1 VPPPTPTVEADDPFK
16 AAGYQPPPNV
26 TPPVRQDGSSPHSD
40 QPWYQDLG
48 AKVSKALNTPVTGQ
62 ALHEASHAFTMGF
75 DDIVGPLPQAI
86 ARTIQSGDASTFT
99 KHYTDV
105 HNDWAQARQDWEQA
119 NPEAAA
125 VMSGL
130 GMAGSMILPFGAAAR
145 GASLAARLG
154 RGVTTSVGVGTA
166 GGFGMTEGD
175 LEQRA
180 KGAVLG
186 GVAGAALA
194 PVAEAIPGAI
204 RWGASVFRP
213 TSRVRP
219 LAGQALSD
227 LAGAGGIVPR
237 PAPVPGV
244 PLSTA
249 EATGSTRLASATQQ
263 REALGHV
270 QPQRIA
276 RELAQSERL
285 RTAVPGHVPGVQ
297 ADVIT
302 ATSTRAEQAIRRAQE
317 ISGRE
322 ERRLWNTPHM
332 TRPNVST
339 NSTKAYVND
348 LGHTIRTNEPGL
360 MTDALSDG
368 RIQSVIRA
376 ANALPDHAAANQIN
390 GIASQFGRIA
400 RDHTAPGEVRAVA
413 GRLQRA
419 AQDGL
424 WAAPEIAGAPSQII
438 PRGWRTDPSGQ
449 MVWHNGGVTP
459 AIRPNPQL
467 VRDMREARAFTQ
479 REAQTLGHANFD
491 AIFSRN
497 SYGNQ
502 TLTPGSGLNR
512 FFNFSTGRMAQ
523 GNVRDV
529 DAFLSDIGRQWA
541 RLGDPAF
548 NAADTALVRDEL
560 AQNTRQW
567 LTASLLSKVA
577 GAAEDSTGNKML
589 QMGKLRD
596 AIRSNRN
603 MLERSGTYTPAQM
616 DMWDRV
622 ADTAA
627 MIHNAVYRGKPI
639 GSPTFTRLM
648 SEHRFVDLLFGGPIR
663 RLVTTEAFSGAL
675 GWAGAHLM
683 GGETLTGIGLAD
695 IAGIGLNV
703 LMEHLYAGRR
713 TQVLELLDEAFNN
726 PAIAQDLMQSAR
738 RAAQWSDATRRWTAK
753 IMAITGPRVG
763 AAYAPQPETEGAQ

>member
-1 VPPPTPTVEADDPFK
+1 
-16 AAGYQPPPNV
+16 
-26 TPPVRQDGSSPHSD
+26 
-40 QPWYQDLG
+40 
-48 AKVSKALNTPVTGQ
+48 
-62 ALHEASHAFTMGF
+62 
-75 DDIVGPLPQAI
+75 
-86 ARTIQSGDASTFT
+86 
-99 KHYTDV
+99 
-105 HNDWAQARQDWEQA
+105 
-119 NPEAAA
+119 
-125 VMSGL
+125 MSGL

-204 RWGASVFRP
+204 RWGASVFRL

-390 GIASQFGRIA
+390 GIA
-400 RDHTAPGEVRAVA
+400 
-413 GRLQRA
+413 

-577 GAAEDSTGNKML
+577 G
-589 QMGKLRD
+589 
-596 AIRSNRN
+596 
-603 MLERSGTYTPAQM
+603 
-616 DMWDRV
+616 
-622 ADTAA
+622 
-627 MIHNAVYRGKPI
+627 
-639 GSPTFTRLM
+639 
-648 SEHRFVDLLFGGPIR
+648 
-663 RLVTTEAFSGAL
+663 
-675 GWAGAHLM
+675 
-683 GGETLTGIGLAD
+683 
-695 IAGIGLNV
+695 
-703 LMEHLYAGRR
+703 
-713 TQVLELLDEAFNN
+713 
-726 PAIAQDLMQSAR
+726 
-738 RAAQWSDATRRWTAK
+738 
-753 IMAITGPRVG
+753 
-763 AAYAPQPETEGAQ
+763 